1 MKPVSQI
8 TLGIATIKPIE
19 KAVEYGLPT
28 EASLSFLL
36 RASRPDPE
44 VDDVGTCI
52 RRNDKEN
59 IGLVASYQAIYEE
72 SVAPFI
78 CFAHD
83 DVTVNED
90 GWNMRVLHEFEDPNV
105 AVVGFGGAMGIG
117 TNEIYKVP
125 YSLQQLQRIDYY
137 SNQVDHEIHGK
148 RETGARNI
156 AVVDGF
162 VICVRRSF
170 LDQIGGWKWFP
181 HRFHMYDV
189 ALCLMAHRHGWK
201 VRMVGV
207 SVTHHGGGTST
218 TPEYVMDCRERGTS
232 VEAEHT
238 EPHVWCYN
246 EFRDLLPLRVK

>member
-1 MKPVSQI
+1 M
-8 TLGIATIKPIE
+8 IAVTASISE
-19 KAVEYGLPT
+19 KAANQWVKWL
-28 EASLSFLL
+28 
-36 RASRPDPE
+36 E
-44 VDDVGTCI
+44 VQDFFGFSI
-52 RRNDKEN
+52 HRNFPEN
-59 IGLVASYQAIYEE
+59 IGLVAAYQQQYELNRYGDDILAF
-72 SVAPFI
+72 V
-78 CFAHD
+78 HD
-83 DVTVNED
+83 DVQILEPFAE
-90 GWNMRVLHEFEDPNV
+90 RIEAEFADPQV
-105 AVVGFGGAMGIG
+105 AIVGMGGAKGIG
-117 TNEIYKVP
+117 VDDIYKRP
-125 YSLQQLQRIDYY
+125 YAISQLQRIGYR
-137 SNQVDHEIHGK
+137 SNQTDWEIHGA
-148 RETGARNI
+148 RETGACDV

-162 VICVRRSF
+162 FMAVRTSF

-218 TPEYVMDCRERGTS
+218 TADYVQDCRDRGTS

>member
-1 MKPVSQI
+1 M
-8 TLGIATIKPIE
+8 IAVTASISE
-19 KAVEYGLPT
+19 KAAELWTSRIRKYDSDLMT
-28 EASLSFLL
+28 SALL
-36 RASRPDPE
+36 NSP
-44 VDDVGTCI
+44 
-52 RRNDKEN
+52 N
-59 IGLVASYQAIYEE
+59 IGLVAAYQQEYLTYRDKQLIA
-72 SVAPFI
+72 
-78 CFAHD
+78 FAHD
-83 DVTVNED
+83 DWEP
-90 GWNMRVLHEFEDPNV
+90 HEPWVARIEAEFADPKV
-105 AVVGFGGAMGIG
+105 AIVGMGGAKGIG
-117 TNEIYKVP
+117 TPDIYKVP
-125 YSLQQLQRIDYY
+125 YQINQLQRIGYR
-137 SNQVDHEIHGK
+137 SNQTDWEIHGA
-148 RETGARNI
+148 RETGACDV

-162 VICVRRSF
+162 FLAVRTAF

-246 EFRDLLPLRVK
+246 EFRDILPLRIP